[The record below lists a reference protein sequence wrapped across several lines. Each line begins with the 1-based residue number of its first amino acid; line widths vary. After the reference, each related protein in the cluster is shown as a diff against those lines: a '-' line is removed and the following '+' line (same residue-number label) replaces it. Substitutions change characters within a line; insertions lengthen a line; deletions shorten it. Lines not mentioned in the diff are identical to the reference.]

1 MENFFQKIGGTKFFV
16 CLLVTAISTV
26 LVWCSKISG
35 AEFCAVVGG
44 VAGLFFGSN
53 AAATFANAKL
63 ETAKRP
69 GPENG

>member
-1 MENFFQKIGGTKFFV
+1 MDNVFVKIGGTKFLV

-26 LVWCSKISG
+26 LVWFGKIDG

-53 AAATFANAKL
+53 AVATFGNAKL
-63 ETAKRP
+63 EAAKK
-69 GPENG
+69 